1 VLQCWQRFATIGH
14 VMTDSDIN
22 HLIEQKSF
30 DYPLSKNQV
39 TTLLDI
45 SDRTLSRY
53 CNALGLSTKAVNK
66 YEFAKLASY
75 ANSMKSGSTKDQSLR
90 NVASGQDTSTLV
102 ADLLLTRFEHEI
114 ESLLPRFPEL
124 INQAIDRIVTRQ
136 LAQITQTYSAYNP
149 QLPGVTVK

>member
-1 VLQCWQRFATIGH
+1 
-14 VMTDSDIN
+14 MTSDGIEQ
-22 HLIEQKSF
+22 LIEQKSF

-53 CNALGLSTKAVNK
+53 CNTLGLSTKAIDK
-66 YEFAKLASY
+66 DQFAKLASY
-75 ANSMKSGSTKDQSLR
+75 AVSMRSGSTKDQSLR

-102 ADLLLTRFEHEI
+102 TDLLLARFEHEI

-149 QLPGVTVK
+149 QLPGVTAK